1 MWEKNETVPRSGDY
15 LPPMQIVSHIRI
27 NLPHIVIH
35 LFPNAGGG
43 FSFLVRKDNKEGS
56 FFCVREGRG
65 EKKAWGEGR
74 LRLRR
79 LRIWT
84 ADKLPSPRGE
94 MGCWRRPKSCLFSVM
109 QRLLSSYSPALASF
123 MSSQTQGACF
133 IPLWSFSLKFE
144 TFSLTSFCFS
154 RGFCWFL
161 GYWGGFV
168 VES

>member
-35 LFPNAGGG
+35 LSPFSLNALILVTLSILGGL
-43 FSFLVRKDNKEGS
+43 FLSLCKILIPSNIKIVVVS
-56 FFCVREGRG
+56 VCV
-65 EKKAWGEGR
+65 
-74 LRLRR
+74 
-79 LRIWT
+79 
-84 ADKLPSPRGE
+84 
-94 MGCWRRPKSCLFSVM
+94 FSVM